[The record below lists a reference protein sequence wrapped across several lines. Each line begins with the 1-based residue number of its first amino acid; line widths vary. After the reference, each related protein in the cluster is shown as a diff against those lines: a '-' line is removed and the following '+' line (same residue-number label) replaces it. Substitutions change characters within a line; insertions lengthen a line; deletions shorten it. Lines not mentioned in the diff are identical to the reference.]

1 MRDPLELAALAAS
14 GFGAC
19 MGFLW
24 WNAAPAKI
32 FMGDTGSL
40 ALGGLVAGLSICS
53 RTELLMV
60 IIGSLFVV
68 EAASVVIQV
77 VVFKT
82 TGKRVFR
89 MAPFHHHFE
98 RGGWPETTVVTRFWL
113 VASMA
118 VALGIA
124 AFYGEWLGQVG
135 AHL

>member
-1 MRDPLELAALAAS
+1 
-14 GFGAC
+14 
-19 MGFLW
+19 
-24 WNAAPAKI
+24 
-32 FMGDTGSL
+32 MGDTGSL

-77 VVFKT
+77 VFFKT

-98 RGGWPETTVVTRFWL
+98 RSGWPETTVVVRFWL
-113 VASMA
+113 ITSMA

-124 AFYGEWLGQVG
+124 AFYGEWLGQIG

>member
-1 MRDPLELAALAAS
+1 
-14 GFGAC
+14 
-19 MGFLW
+19 
-24 WNAAPAKI
+24 
-32 FMGDTGSL
+32 
-40 ALGGLVAGLSICS
+40 
-53 RTELLMV
+53 MV